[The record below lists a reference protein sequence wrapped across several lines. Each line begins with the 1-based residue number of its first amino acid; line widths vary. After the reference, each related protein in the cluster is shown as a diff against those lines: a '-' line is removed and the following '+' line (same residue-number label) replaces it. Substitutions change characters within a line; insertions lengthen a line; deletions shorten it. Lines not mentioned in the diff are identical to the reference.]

1 MTVITNKGRELAI
14 DLNQG
19 ITREMLETC
28 SLLCRAAKSYKR
40 IQEDECNGHP
50 ANSNPH
56 LPQESVGRLQDR
68 WQARCEKRGA
78 QLEAHINKLAGRLP
92 GVKLVRFNGDPR
104 ACTVQLIM
112 YNGRRTGWGEGVCVP
127 GA

>member
-40 IQEDECNGHP
+40 ILENECNGHP
-50 ANSNPH
+50 ANSNPY
-56 LPQESVGRLQDR
+56 LDAKVVSRLQEQFET
-68 WQARCEKRGA
+68 WNEKRGA

-92 GVKLVRFNGDPR
+92 GIKLVRFNGDPR

-112 YNGRRTGWGEGVCVP
+112 YNGRKTGWGEGVCVP